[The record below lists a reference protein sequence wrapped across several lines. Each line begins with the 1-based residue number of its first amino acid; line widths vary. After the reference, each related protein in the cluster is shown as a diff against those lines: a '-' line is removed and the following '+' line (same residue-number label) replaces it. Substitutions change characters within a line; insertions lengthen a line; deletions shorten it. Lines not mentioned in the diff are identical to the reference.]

1 MRYGTIEQNIKDYFL
16 LMEIRKHNYIE
27 IHYDKHEQKAADK
40 YAELLKRYGY
50 DLVSEDDGINT
61 DFCDQYVRRKK

>member
-1 MRYGTIEQNIKDYFL
+1 
-16 LMEIRKHNYIE
+16 MEIRKHNYIE